1 MFIKTQ
7 AFIRKNSNMAK
18 VTVAANEEVYD
29 LLDYEYIKNYLG
41 DLNVNILFSCVNTK
55 KWADDSWVEKDGSQY
70 YIIKLPYDVVKTM
83 NKEQV
88 RALMLEK
95 AQERLQQAA

>member
-1 MFIKTQ
+1 
-7 AFIRKNSNMAK
+7 MAK
-18 VTVAANEEVYD
+18 VTIAADEEVWK
-29 LLDYEYIKNYLG
+29 LLDYEYIQDYLG

-55 KWADDSWVEKDGSQY
+55 KWADDSWIEKDGSQY
-70 YIIKLPYDVVKTM
+70 YIIKLPYDLVKTM